1 MRPSVNRVFFALAL
15 SILLCAS
22 LSAYSV
28 LSHEAVIDS
37 AWRDHIVPIL
47 RARFP
52 NATADDL
59 RKAHAF
65 AYGGAIV
72 QDMGY
77 YPHGSHFFSDLTHYV
92 RSGDFIEALLHD
104 AATDHDLN
112 EYAFALGA
120 LAHYASDVNGHRI
133 AVNRAVPLLY
143 PSVEKKVGFVAT
155 YEDNPG
161 DHLKTEFGFD
171 VLEVAKERYAPDAY
185 RDFIGF
191 EVAGPLLERAFQET
205 YGFSL
210 RSNFQD
216 YDRALNSYR
225 YDVSSLIPK
234 ATRIAWVLKRDEIQ
248 RDLPSMS
255 QQQFLFNISR
265 ASYEKRFGTNYRRPS
280 AGEKFLAFVIRILP
294 KIGPLRALSFKTPT
308 PQAELMFMESFN
320 AALANYE
327 HLLDQVKSSHFD
339 FDNPNF
345 DTGEPVKPGAYFMA
359 DDAYAQL
366 VDQLAQKK
374 FQGASPE
381 LRAVI
386 LRFYSDSNA
395 PYSTRQHRK
404 DWARLTQEL
413 EALKTAAVAA
423 PAGR

>member
-1 MRPSVNRVFFALAL
+1 MNCILLAL
-15 SILLCAS
+15 LTAAVLPAS
-22 LSAYSV
+22 LGAYSV

-37 AWRDHIVPIL
+37 AWPEHILPIL

-52 NATADDL
+52 NVTPDDL
-59 RKAHAF
+59 RKAHAY

-77 YPHGSHFFSDLTHYV
+77 YPHGSRFFSDLTHYV
-92 RSGDFIEALLHD
+92 RSGDFIEALIHD
-104 AATDHDLN
+104 AEADHDLN

-120 LAHYASDVNGHRI
+120 LAHYASDVDGHRI

-171 VLEVAKERYAPDAY
+171 VLEVAKQRYAPDAY

-205 YGFSL
+205 YGLPL
-210 RSNFQD
+210 RSLFQD

-234 ATRIAWVLKRDEIQ
+234 ATRVAWVMKKSEIQ
-248 RDLPSMS
+248 HDVPSMT
-255 QQQFLFNISR
+255 QQKFLFNISR
-265 ASYEKRFGTNYRRPS
+265 ASYEKRFGNNYTRPS
-280 AGEKFLAFVIRILP
+280 AGERFLAFIVRILP

-308 PQAELMFMESFN
+308 PQTELMFMESFN
-320 AALANYE
+320 AALTHYE
-327 HLLDQVKSSHFD
+327 HLLDQVKSNRFD

-345 DTGEPVKPGAYFMA
+345 DTGDTLKPGTYFMA
-359 DDAYAQL
+359 DDTYAQL
-366 VDQLAQKK
+366 LDQLARNK
-374 FQGASPE
+374 FQNVSPE
-381 LRAVI
+381 LRTAIVG
-386 LRFYSDSNA
+386 YYADASA
-395 PYSTRQHRK
+395 PISTKQRPK
-404 DWARLTQEL
+404 DWSRLTAEL
-413 EALKTAAVAA
+413 ASLKSAPNSPAAM
-423 PAGR
+423 R

>member
-1 MRPSVNRVFFALAL
+1 MNRILLAL
-15 SILLCAS
+15 LLAS
-22 LSAYSV
+22 AVPANLGAYSV
-28 LSHEAVIDS
+28 LSHEAIIDS
-37 AWRDHIVPIL
+37 AWPEHILPML

-52 NATADDL
+52 NAAPDDL

-104 AATDHDLN
+104 AEADHDLN

-120 LAHYASDVNGHRI
+120 LAHYASDLNGHRI

-143 PSVEKKVGFVAT
+143 PHVEKKVGFVAT

-171 VLEVAKERYAPDAY
+171 VLEVAKQRYAPDAY
-185 RDFIGF
+185 RDLIGF

-205 YGFSL
+205 YGIEL
-210 RSNFQD
+210 RSMFQD

-234 ATRIAWVLKRDEIQ
+234 ATKIAWVLKKDEIEH
-248 RDLPSMS
+248 DVPSMT
-255 QQQFLFNISR
+255 QQKFLFNISR
-265 ASYEKRFGTNYRRPS
+265 ASYEKRFGNNYTRPS
-280 AGEKFLAFVIRILP
+280 AGERFLAFIIRILP
-294 KIGPLRALSFKTPT
+294 KIGPLSALSFKTPT
-308 PQAELMFMESFN
+308 PQTEVLFMESFN
-320 AALANYE
+320 AALAQYE
-327 HLLDQVKSSHFD
+327 HMLDQVKSHHFD

-345 DTGEPVKPGAYFMA
+345 DTGEPLKPGTYFMA
-359 DDAYAQL
+359 DDTYAQL
-366 VDQLAQKK
+366 VDQLAKNK
-374 FQGASPE
+374 FQKVSPE
-381 LRAVI
+381 LRVSIVNYYA
-386 LRFYSDSNA
+386 DANA
-395 PYSTRQHRK
+395 PISTKQRPK
-404 DWARLTQEL
+404 DWSRLTAEL
-413 EALKTAAVAA
+413 ASLKSAANPA
-423 PAGR
+423 PATQ